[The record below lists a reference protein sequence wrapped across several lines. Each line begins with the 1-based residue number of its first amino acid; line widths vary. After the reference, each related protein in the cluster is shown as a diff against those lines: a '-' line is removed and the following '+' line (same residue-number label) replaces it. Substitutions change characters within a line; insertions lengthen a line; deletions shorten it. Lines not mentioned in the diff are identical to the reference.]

1 MKQRLLSVTLSLVL
15 SAFLALPVV
24 AQTNATIVKLE
35 TGDKTITVGDS
46 PVMFYDDGGA
56 DGDIAKD
63 LQGTVTFTPQN
74 SSKKIMIDFTKMSLA
89 TGTMYGQTVYVY
101 NGTKVSRSMC
111 AYQSITLQAS
121 TQSMLRPTMPQ

>member
-24 AQTNATIVKLE
+24 AQTNAAIVKLE

-63 LQGTVTFTPQN
+63 A
-74 SSKKIMIDFTKMSLA
+74 SR
-89 TGTMYGQTVYVY
+89 
-101 NGTKVSRSMC
+101 NGDVHSAESQQEDHDRFHHDVAGNGFHIRTNRLC
-111 AYQSITLQAS
+111 I
-121 TQSMLRPTMPQ
+121 